1 MKTDYR
7 QPTSAALTDAA
18 PPAATEP
25 VPEPLWVRILYM
37 LLFAVIYSIAEL
49 MAKVTV
55 LVQLVFRACSG
66 NTQRSLLAF
75 SAGLSAYIHAIWRY
89 LAFNDE
95 QRPWPYSPWPK
106 G

>member
-1 MKTDYR
+1 MD
-7 QPTSAALTDAA
+7 Q
-18 PPAATEP
+18 
-25 VPEPLWVRILYM
+25 PLWVRVLYM

-49 MAKVTV
+49 LAKITV
-55 LVQLVFRACSG
+55 VAQLTIRVCSG
-66 NTQRSLLAF
+66 KTQRHLLAF
-75 SAGLSAYIHAIWRY
+75 SADLSAYIHAIWRY